1 MTIHIKDLF
10 DWVLMGTH
18 FHTSLVKLISI
29 ADFGYSSVHLFE
41 GTFCRSAPCIS
52 LSMFLKSSNSGKVV
66 AHFLR
71 LETVRLGRKEF
82 LVSEK

>member
-10 DWVLMGTH
+10 DWELMGTH
-18 FHTSLVKLISI
+18 FHTFLVKLISI
-29 ADFGYSSVHLFE
+29 ADFGYSSVHLLE

-52 LSMFLKSSNSGKVV
+52 LSMFLKSSNSGNVV

-71 LETVRLGRKEF
+71 LETVRFGRKAF